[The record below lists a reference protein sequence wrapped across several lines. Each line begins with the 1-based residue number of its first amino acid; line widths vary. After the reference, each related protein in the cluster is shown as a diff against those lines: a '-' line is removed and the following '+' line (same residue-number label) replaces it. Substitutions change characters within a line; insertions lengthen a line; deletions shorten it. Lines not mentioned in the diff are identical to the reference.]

1 MRNTFLSRFTP
12 SLMPK
17 EVLEEIF
24 VQRERLADRTVRQVR
39 ESALTGPPSHTLFV
53 GPRGIGK
60 THLISLIYHRLKAAE
75 ELQGRLAVAW
85 LPEDEGGI
93 ASFLDLLIA
102 VLQALMRDDSALASQ
117 LAPRLDALYDSR
129 QAESDA
135 KDLLREAVGD
145 RSLLLLAENLDDI
158 FAGLKD
164 AGQKALRAFL
174 QETRFV
180 TLVMT
185 SQGLFSGVSRHNS
198 PFYGFFRVEHLSG
211 LSLTEAVDLLTKI
224 ARREKDDSLVSFLQS
239 PAGRARVRAVDHLV
253 AGNPRLYVI
262 FSEFLTRDALDE
274 LVPPFLDMLDD
285 LTPYYQAKMRS
296 LSPQQRKIVD
306 FLSGTQGALPVKEIA
321 RRTLI
326 GATTA
331 AVQLKALRDS
341 GYVRVAYSQ
350 GRETYYELKEPL
362 MRLCLDVKKQRG
374 EPIKLFVEFLRL
386 WCPPEELECR
396 LSDLPG
402 DAPFTRTALRE
413 ALRLSA
419 NGESPSLA
427 ACRTDYAQYVKQGDQ
442 EQAKQVL
449 EELQALGGQATP
461 EAPLQP
467 TQVKLNKAEQ
477 WFNAA
482 EELYNS
488 GWLEEALAAWNQY
501 LALNPKSADAW
512 NSKGA
517 SLLRLGRDE
526 EALAAWEQCLAL
538 DPKRA
543 ATWYNKA
550 LALGNLDRT
559 EDALAAYDQCLTLD
573 PQDAD
578 AWSNKATVLGNL
590 GRPEEALAASE
601 QCLTLNSQDADA
613 WNNKG
618 AALGELDRDEEA
630 LAAWEYCLTLNP
642 KRDNTWYNKGLTL
655 SSLGR
660 FAEALVAYD
669 RCLALNPQDAA
680 AWYNKGV
687 ALALLGRLVEALV
700 AYNQGLALS
709 PEDAYTW
716 NNKGVALF
724 RLGRLQSAL
733 TAFDHALQIR
743 RDQPSWHTNR
753 TETLFALNRWE
764 EGFTALHNAL
774 PLFGDALEDLAEA
787 ATYLVRQVLT
797 GGLGQWSARAERF
810 ADAYATHNQA
820 LALGQALVRG
830 VPGLSSTLF
839 SPDARRL
846 WLETWQSQAGGRSEF
861 TLPLRLLD
869 VAVRFLN
876 SGEPPDPR
884 VLLEL
889 NAEERSLLKP
899 LLGFEEAEE
908 DDD

>member
-24 VQRERLADRTVRQVR
+24 VQRERLADRTVHQVR

-102 VLQALMRDDSALASQ
+102 VLQALMRDDSALAAW
-117 LAPRLDALYDSR
+117 LAPRLDALYDSAS
-129 QAESDA
+129 AESDA
-135 KDLLREAVGD
+135 KDLLREAVGN

-224 ARREKDDSLVSFLQS
+224 ARREKDDALVSFLQS

-306 FLSGTQGALPVKEIA
+306 FLSGIQGALPVKEIA

-331 AVQLKALRDS
+331 AVQLKSLRDS

-386 WCPPEELECR
+386 WCSPDELER
-396 LSDLPG
+396 RQAVLSG
-402 DAPFTRTALRE
+402 EASFTRAALRE

-419 NGESPSLA
+419 TEESPLLA
-427 ACRTDYAQYVKQGDQ
+427 ACRADYAMYVKQGDQ
-442 EQAKQVL
+442 ERAKQVL
-449 EELQALGGQATP
+449 EEWQAITGPHTSILPAKPTETKPSQAARHLADA
-461 EAPLQP
+461 E
-467 TQVKLNKAEQ
+467 KL
-477 WFNAA
+477 F
-482 EELYNS
+482 YTCHF
-488 GWLEEALAAWNQY
+488 EEALAACEQA
-501 LALNPKSADAW
+501 LALDPEDASAWYNKGEVLDMLERNEEALDALEKAMSLNPENASAWFTKS
-512 NSKGA
+512 KVLGK
-517 SLLRLGRDE
+517 LGRNEEALVAVEQAPALNSLKALVLTGRGAVLGSLGRFEEELTAYERVLSLYPESDLTWGCKGLGLFRLERFE
-526 EALAAWEQCLAL
+526 EALAAFSHAVQIAPDEPQWC
-538 DPKRA
+538 A
-543 ATWYNKA
+543 A
-550 LALGNLDRT
+550 R
-559 EDALAAYDQCLTLD
+559 
-573 PQDAD
+573 
-578 AWSNKATVLGNL
+578 V
-590 GRPEEALAASE
+590 
-601 QCLTLNSQDADA
+601 
-613 WNNKG
+613 
-618 AALGELDRDEEA
+618 
-630 LAAWEYCLTLNP
+630 
-642 KRDNTWYNKGLTL
+642 
-655 SSLGR
+655 
-660 FAEALVAYD
+660 
-669 RCLALNPQDAA
+669 
-680 AWYNKGV
+680 
-687 ALALLGRLVEALV
+687 
-700 AYNQGLALS
+700 
-709 PEDAYTW
+709 
-716 NNKGVALF
+716 
-724 RLGRLQSAL
+724 
-733 TAFDHALQIR
+733 
-743 RDQPSWHTNR
+743 
-753 TETLFALNRWE
+753 ETLFALNRWE
-764 EGFTALHNAL
+764 EGLAALPAML
-774 PLFGDALEDLAEA
+774 PLFGKAPWALKEVTVDFLRPLLAGDLNRW
-787 ATYLVRQVLT
+787 T
-797 GGLGQWSARAERF
+797 ARAEAF
-810 ADAYATHNQA
+810 AAAYATHDQA
-820 LALGQALVRG
+820 LALGQALVQS